1 MHRVRSAPL
10 SPHRQEEQRRE
21 PCSKRRS
28 VVVPYAFFHH
38 FSVIWYIKER
48 RLVQKSPLH
57 LDIFSLMHKRS
68 GKRCSEWLGWHLKVM
83 LCVTFLW
90 SATTQAVAVEQRG
103 EEIDEIAAL
112 AETEWMDGALN
123 RALHVLGQGLQ
134 DHPNAVRLQKLRAD
148 VLATASRRHQE
159 AVEAYDVI
167 LKTHPEALE
176 IRWSKWSALL
186 RSGQH
191 DQAIAEFQRI
201 AQLDAKNPLVA
212 LRLAQE
218 LRKVDRLEESL
229 EWYKKA
235 VAMIPDMPGWRLA
248 LARAKLDVLD
258 GRGARDEVERVLRIV
273 EPGSPEEAAAYGLRS
288 VIYGAT
294 KERGRRYEPILSP
307 GGSAAERKEWSS
319 IRAHAWRLFE
329 AGRYAEAEPVYRKI
343 LALKPNDYAATHE
356 LGMTLLGLD
365 RCEEAIK
372 VFETM
377 STMDPSDEVYADTF
391 FRTGRCLMKLGKWV
405 EALPYFEILYEAA
418 LDFEERTKDVPP
430 KADLR
435 VLNAEV
441 LATWIEKV
449 KEHVPVGAIPKQDGA
464 TPAVDADTPAPM
476 TEEEFYAKI
485 ASERLTPENQI
496 YTRASLMGRDADFS
510 MFRYVVPANRV
521 MRDDRPTGTHEFIP
535 IEPHDTFPDTREEIY
550 LVFGLVTASYDEMPL
565 SAECFLETPKTNAN
579 QIPLARDHVVMN
591 MGDQS
596 GYFIITQ
603 PESGWTPGLH
613 RCGLFVGN
621 EPSAYTHAD
630 EVRFRI
636 IQSPQSS

>member
-1 MHRVRSAPL
+1 MCGTVSFMNKHAV
-10 SPHRQEEQRRE
+10 
-21 PCSKRRS
+21 KR
-28 VVVPYAFFHH
+28 
-38 FSVIWYIKER
+38 
-48 RLVQKSPLH
+48 L
-57 LDIFSLMHKRS
+57 
-68 GKRCSEWLGWHLKVM
+68 SEWLGCQVM
-83 LCVTFLW
+83 LCVMLLW
-90 SATTQAVAVEQRG
+90 SPTTQAFAVEQPE
-103 EEIDEIAAL
+103 EEIDEIANLVEA
-112 AETEWMDGALN
+112 EWMDGAPN
-123 RALHVLGQGLQ
+123 RALHILNPGLR
-134 DHPNAVRLQKLRAD
+134 DHPDVIRLQKLRAD
-148 VLATASRRHQE
+148 ILATASRRHQE

-176 IRWSKWSALL
+176 VHWAKWSVLL
-186 RSGQH
+186 RAGQH

-201 AQLDAKNPLVA
+201 AQLDAQNPIVL

-248 LARAKLDVLD
+248 LARAKLDILD
-258 GRGARDEVERVLRIV
+258 GRGARDEVEHVLRIV
-273 EPGSPEEAAAYGLRS
+273 EPGSPEEAAAHSLRE

-294 KERGRRYEPILSP
+294 KERGRRFEPILSP
-307 GGSAAERKEWSS
+307 GSSAAERKEWSA
-319 IRAHAWRLFE
+319 IRAHAWRLFD

-343 LALKPNDYAATHE
+343 LALKPSDYAATHE
-356 LGMTLLGLD
+356 LGMTLLALD
-365 RCEEAIK
+365 RCEEAIE
-372 VFETM
+372 VFASM
-377 STMDPSDEVYADTF
+377 STMDPSDEVYADAF
-391 FRTGRCLMKLGKWV
+391 FRVGRCLMKLGKWT

-435 VLNAEV
+435 VLNTET
-441 LATWIEKV
+441 LATWIKRV
-449 KEHVPVGAIPKQDGA
+449 KKHIPATATPKQDE
-464 TPAVDADTPAPM
+464 PPPSVDPDTPAPM
-476 TEEEFYAKI
+476 TEEELYEKI
-485 ASERLTPENQI
+485 ARERLNPEKQI

-510 MFRYVVPANRV
+510 MFRYVIPANRV

-535 IEPHDTFPDTREEIY
+535 IEPHDTFPDTREEIF

-565 SAECFLETPKTNAN
+565 SAECFTETPKTNAN
-579 QIPLARDHVVMN
+579 QIPLARDHVIMN

-613 RCGLFVGN
+613 RCGLFVGS
-621 EPSAYTHAD
+621 EQSAYTHAD

-636 IQSPQSS
+636 TPQAS

>member
-1 MHRVRSAPL
+1 
-10 SPHRQEEQRRE
+10 
-21 PCSKRRS
+21 
-28 VVVPYAFFHH
+28 
-38 FSVIWYIKER
+38 
-48 RLVQKSPLH
+48 
-57 LDIFSLMHKRS
+57 
-68 GKRCSEWLGWHLKVM
+68 M
-83 LCVTFLW
+83 LCVMLLW
-90 SATTQAVAVEQRG
+90 SPTTQAFAVEQPE
-103 EEIDEIAAL
+103 EEIDEIANLVEA
-112 AETEWMDGALN
+112 EWMDGAPN
-123 RALHVLGQGLQ
+123 RALHILNPGLR
-134 DHPNAVRLQKLRAD
+134 DHPDVIRLQKLRAD
-148 VLATASRRHQE
+148 ILATASRRHQE

-176 IRWSKWSALL
+176 VHWAKWSVLL
-186 RSGQH
+186 RAGQH

-201 AQLDAKNPLVA
+201 AQLDAQNPIVL

-248 LARAKLDVLD
+248 LARAKLDILD
-258 GRGARDEVERVLRIV
+258 GRGARDEVEHVLRIV
-273 EPGSPEEAAAYGLRS
+273 EPGSPEEAAAHSLRE

-294 KERGRRYEPILSP
+294 KERGRRFEPILSP
-307 GGSAAERKEWSS
+307 GSSAAERKEWSA
-319 IRAHAWRLFE
+319 IRAHAWRLFD

-343 LALKPNDYAATHE
+343 LALKPSDYAATHE
-356 LGMTLLGLD
+356 LGMTLLALD
-365 RCEEAIK
+365 RCEEAIE
-372 VFETM
+372 VFASM
-377 STMDPSDEVYADTF
+377 STMDPSDEVYADAF
-391 FRTGRCLMKLGKWV
+391 FRVGRCLMKLGKWT

-435 VLNAEV
+435 VLNTET
-441 LATWIEKV
+441 LATWIKRV
-449 KEHVPVGAIPKQDGA
+449 KKHIPATATPKQDE
-464 TPAVDADTPAPM
+464 PPPSVDPDTPAPM
-476 TEEEFYAKI
+476 TEEELYEKI
-485 ASERLTPENQI
+485 ARERLNPEKQI

-510 MFRYVVPANRV
+510 MFRYVIPANRV

-535 IEPHDTFPDTREEIY
+535 IEPHDTFPDTREEIF

-565 SAECFLETPKTNAN
+565 SAECFTETPKTNAN
-579 QIPLARDHVVMN
+579 QIPLARDHVIMN

-613 RCGLFVGN
+613 RCGLFVGS
-621 EPSAYTHAD
+621 EQSAYTHAD

-636 IQSPQSS
+636 TPQAS